1 VLNQNNFKTRIYA
14 SNLMIEWKRSPIREN
29 RFVYRNL
36 KINISSHRLVCKSM
50 AQFRSDPVRYN
61 KILSSA
67 VNLMFSEEEEL
78 SKLTY
83 HESSLTSASTHR
95 ASSVDQDSKSL
106 PLDLGYVEAVDEI
119 CNESSKLDSKLLE
132 LQEYLATVEKN
143 FPSRMDER
151 SQLSD
156 DEILCAIEEK
166 VNMTGSLNS
175 VSAVIFAL

>member
-1 VLNQNNFKTRIYA
+1 
-14 SNLMIEWKRSPIREN
+14 MIEWKRSPIREN

-78 SKLTY
+78 SKPTY
-83 HESSLTSASTHR
+83 HESSLTSTSIHR
-95 ASSVDQDSKSL
+95 ASSLDQDSKSL

-119 CNESSKLDSKLLE
+119 CNESSKLDSKLLG

-143 FPSRMDER
+143 FPSRMDDFER